1 MNGNLF
7 CAVCRRNIC
16 PNCQRVFAHSST
28 LGRHF
33 QDNSECHEVWKLRV
47 EGVQPRRR
55 HRVRLTIEAKCRVL
69 DDLDSL
75 EEQNIPL
82 AQTVVAIRHGTTPR
96 NISAWNSDREKLFCA
111 RKMGF
116 GHLRTLV
123 MVSRVLFS
131 DQEDKLYLAFLFRRK
146 NQGYVTT
153 DAWLQDSMRTL
164 LEAEQPDGWEEFKAS
179 NGWVALF
186 KKRYRITAQCQTNK
200 KHVPITE
207 KLPLI
212 RNFHAWLLTILQL
225 STPQKSTKYGR
236 FPATFIFHMDQI
248 PLPFV
253 LGSKR
258 TLNSIGEPVFIRA
271 PKGSGLDK
279 RQATLQLCIR
289 AEGSQLVRLAIIF
302 KGQGLVLSAEERKV
316 YAKLS
321 HWCKSTFSQT
331 LGRTST

>member
-1 MNGNLF
+1 
-7 CAVCRRNIC
+7 
-16 PNCQRVFAHSST
+16 
-28 LGRHF
+28 
-33 QDNSECHEVWKLRV
+33 
-47 EGVQPRRR
+47 
-55 HRVRLTIEAKCRVL
+55 
-69 DDLDSL
+69 
-75 EEQNIPL
+75 
-82 AQTVVAIRHGTTPR
+82 
-96 NISAWNSDREKLFCA
+96 
-111 RKMGF
+111 MGF

-316 YAKLS
+316 YAELS
-321 HWCKSTFSQT
+321 HLVQVYFQPNAWADEHVMLEWWDQFMADTTSLRGEQILLGMDNHGPQQT
-331 LGRTST
+331 VAFRSRAQIV